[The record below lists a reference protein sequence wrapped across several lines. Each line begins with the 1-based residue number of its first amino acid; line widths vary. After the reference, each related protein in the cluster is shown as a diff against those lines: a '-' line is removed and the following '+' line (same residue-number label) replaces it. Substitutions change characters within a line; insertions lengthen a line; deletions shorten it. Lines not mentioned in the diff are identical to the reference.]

1 LQLLQSEATST
12 TLTAASNGNTLA
24 TAELDIPANGSQVH
38 RFTELNLIDA
48 GSQLEIG
55 LRATDT
61 LEEDDTWLVPLPAT
75 DKTEITVLVADT
87 ERSVS
92 STYVK
97 AAVES
102 DNRFQA
108 RLVEANR
115 FTAND
120 AGNLVIVPNASALS
134 DRSANRLRDY
144 VREGGNVLIAV
155 GSKPHSAQTN
165 TLLVGNVDT
174 AHQVTSD
181 VENNWRS
188 VSVIRHATLQDN
200 ITDRKIIELS
210 DGAPLLVEKRPGSG
224 KLLVLT
230 TALDTSWTD
239 FPTTAGFVAFIIKS
253 IDYLGGDTS
262 TTLYRSTG
270 DVITAASGQQLI
282 DPDGESMRDLSE
294 ISERATL
301 RLEQPGIYQ
310 LRNSAGT
317 QSIAV
322 NSDPR
327 ESDITQIS
335 SDTINDWQQMN
346 SSNTVTNTA
355 ASTQSAANNHKS
367 FWLWL
372 LPLLLCVALAESLY
386 SHRRFKV
393 RQWRRPL

>member
-1 LQLLQSEATST
+1 M
-12 TLTAASNGNTLA
+12 
-24 TAELDIPANGSQVH
+24 
-38 RFTELNLIDA
+38 
-48 GSQLEIG
+48 
-55 LRATDT
+55 
-61 LEEDDTWLVPLPAT
+61 
-75 DKTEITVLVADT
+75 
-87 ERSVS
+87 
-92 STYVK
+92 
-97 AAVES
+97 
-102 DNRFQA
+102 
-108 RLVEANR
+108 
-115 FTAND
+115 
-120 AGNLVIVPNASALS
+120 
-134 DRSANRLRDY
+134 RDY

-165 TLLVGNVDT
+165 TLLGLISSNQGNTAQTLVNPVGNVDT

-386 SHRRFKV
+386 SHRHL
-393 RQWRRPL
+393 WIRREA